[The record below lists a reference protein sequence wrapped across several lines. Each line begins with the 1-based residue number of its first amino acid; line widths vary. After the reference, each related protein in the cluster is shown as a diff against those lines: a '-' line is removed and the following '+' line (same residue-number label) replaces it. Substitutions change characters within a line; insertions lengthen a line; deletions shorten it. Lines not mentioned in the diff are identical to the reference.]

1 VHRGDDRHPLHLGAS
16 DRLAALVLVG
26 LCMYG
31 GPTKVAMADSSAE
44 SVFDRPHRSEDRGEH
59 RRPPSRKLSKM
70 TDEGFD
76 LAERINV
83 SIPQGTDMVLA
94 LKALTHVI
102 VVNVVAAAVDDAA
115 AKRMVRAI
123 ADDMIS
129 NADKLVL
136 ARSGELQP

>member
-1 VHRGDDRHPLHLGAS
+1 VHGGDHRHSPHSGAS
-16 DRLAALVLVG
+16 VGLAALVLVG
-26 LCMYG
+26 LRM
-31 GPTKVAMADSSAE
+31 S
-44 SVFDRPHRSEDRGEH
+44 
-59 RRPPSRKLSKM
+59 M

-115 AKRMVRAI
+115 AKRMARAI
-123 ADDMIS
+123 ADDLIS
-129 NADKLVL
+129 NVDKLVL
-136 ARSGELQP
+136 ARSGELQR